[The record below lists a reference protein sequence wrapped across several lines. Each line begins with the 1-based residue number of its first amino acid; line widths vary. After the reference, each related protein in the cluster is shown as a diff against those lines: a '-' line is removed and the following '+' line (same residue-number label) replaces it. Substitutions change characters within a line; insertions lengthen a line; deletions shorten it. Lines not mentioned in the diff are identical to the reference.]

1 MKLFFSGRIFRH
13 GLSFADQAVFVGD
26 ETIKTDRPS
35 GVQFTGGDPDFR
47 PEAVAVAVGKA
58 GGAIAVNAG
67 AVHHLQEVFRRLV
80 IFGQNGIRVMGAV
93 RIDMKNRLFYT
104 GNQLDREDPVVILRP
119 P

>member
-1 MKLFFSGRIFRH
+1 M
-13 GLSFADQAVFVGD
+13 
-26 ETIKTDRPS
+26 
-35 GVQFTGGDPDFR
+35 QFTGGDPDFR

-93 RIDMKNRLFYT
+93 RIDMEDCLLDT
-104 GNQLDREDPVVILRP
+104 GNQLDREDPVVILRRKVGILHDGREIVLIFLRQTAGTCNRFFL
-119 P
+119 